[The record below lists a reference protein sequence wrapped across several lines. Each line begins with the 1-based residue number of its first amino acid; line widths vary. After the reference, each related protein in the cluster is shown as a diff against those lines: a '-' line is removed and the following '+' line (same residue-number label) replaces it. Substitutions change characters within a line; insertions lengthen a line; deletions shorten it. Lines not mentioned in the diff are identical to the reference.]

1 MAEQK
6 RGGPRGHG
14 PQGHGFQRP
23 KDFRGTVSKLL
34 RYIGRYKA
42 ALVVVFI
49 CLVISSV
56 GSVMS
61 SYLLKPIINDYI
73 LVGDFAGLLKML
85 ALLLGLFLLSGLCSY
100 AYARI
105 MVHISQRTVAQMRQ
119 DLFDKLQDLPLRYFD
134 THQSGD
140 LMSRFTNDMDTVS
153 EMINS
158 SFASVVSCALTFIGI
173 VVMMLYM
180 NWVLTLITFA
190 FLVLML
196 LVVKGVGGR
205 SRVSFQ
211 AQQQALGAMNG
222 YIEEMVEGQKVIK
235 VFNHESKAIA
245 QFSGLNDSYRDAATA
260 AQTYSGAMMPA
271 MANLSRI
278 DYAVTC
284 CVGGLLAIGGM
295 FDVGSLGAYLLYVKQ
310 VSQPISQISQQVNV
324 LLAAVAGAER
334 IFAVMEAEPE
344 VDEGKTVIVSG
355 SGNQGITASVPV
367 VEYAKELNVS
377 RDQMVRAVL
386 LSDLLTIHLKTG
398 IGRLSAYCGAVSA
411 GCSAGAAIAY
421 LHGGG
426 FREIAHTLVN
436 SLAIVSGMICD
447 GAKASCAA
455 KISAAVDAGLVG
467 YSMFRSGQQFRGGD
481 GIVTKGVEETI
492 RNIGRLGRL
501 GMRETDREIIRIM
514 TNQPASEEAD

>member
-1 MAEQK
+1 MLSSD
-6 RGGPRGHG
+6 PRYGNYLKILQEELVPATG
-14 PQGHGFQRP
+14 CTEPIAIAYGAAKARE
-23 KDFRGTVSKLL
+23 LL
-34 RYIGRYKA
+34 GVLPESVLVEASGNIIKNVKS
-42 ALVVVFI
+42 VVVPNTNSLKGI
-49 CLVISSV
+49 EAAAAAGIVAGQSDKILEVISEVTPAQRAEIRAYLADHPIVVKPAKGDKVFDILITLRAGNNHVKLRISDYHTHIVYIEKNGEVLFQSGEVLSDSARDMLTDRSCLSV
-56 GSVMS
+56 EGVLDFASTCNLEDVRALIERQIDYNYAIAEEGMRHSWGANIGSV
-61 SYLLKPIINDYI
+61 LKEHY
-73 LVGDFAGLLKML
+73 
-85 ALLLGLFLLSGLCSY
+85 
-100 AYARI
+100 
-105 MVHISQRTVAQMRQ
+105 
-119 DLFDKLQDLPLRYFD
+119 
-134 THQSGD
+134 
-140 LMSRFTNDMDTVS
+140 
-153 EMINS
+153 
-158 SFASVVSCALTFIGI
+158 
-173 VVMMLYM
+173 
-180 NWVLTLITFA
+180 
-190 FLVLML
+190 
-196 LVVKGVGGR
+196 GVGIY
-205 SRVSFQ
+205 SRARYMAAAGSD
-211 AQQQALGAMNG
+211 ARMSGC
-222 YIEEMVEGQKVIK
+222 EMPVI
-235 VFNHESKAIA
+235 
-245 QFSGLNDSYRDAATA
+245 
-260 AQTYSGAMMPA
+260 
-271 MANLSRI
+271 
-278 DYAVTC
+278 
-284 CVGGLLAIGGM
+284 
-295 FDVGSLGAYLLYVKQ
+295 
-310 VSQPISQISQQVNV
+310 
-324 LLAAVAGAER
+324 
-334 IFAVMEAEPE
+334 
-344 VDEGKTVIVSG
+344 IVSG

>member
-1 MAEQK
+1 MLSSD
-6 RGGPRGHG
+6 PRYGNYLKILQEELVPATG
-14 PQGHGFQRP
+14 CTEPIAIAYGAAKARE
-23 KDFRGTVSKLL
+23 LL
-34 RYIGRYKA
+34 GVLPESVLVEASGNIIKNVKS
-42 ALVVVFI
+42 VVVPNTNSLKGI
-49 CLVISSV
+49 EAAAAAGIVAGQSDKILEVISEVTPAQRAEIRAYLADHPIVVKPAEGDKVFDILITLRAGNNHVKLRISDYHTHIVYIEKNGEVLFQSGEVLSDSARDMLTDRSCLSV
-56 GSVMS
+56 EEVLDFASTCNLEDVRALIERQIDYNYAIAEEGMRHSWGANIGSV
-61 SYLLKPIINDYI
+61 LKEHY
-73 LVGDFAGLLKML
+73 
-85 ALLLGLFLLSGLCSY
+85 
-100 AYARI
+100 
-105 MVHISQRTVAQMRQ
+105 
-119 DLFDKLQDLPLRYFD
+119 
-134 THQSGD
+134 
-140 LMSRFTNDMDTVS
+140 
-153 EMINS
+153 
-158 SFASVVSCALTFIGI
+158 
-173 VVMMLYM
+173 
-180 NWVLTLITFA
+180 
-190 FLVLML
+190 
-196 LVVKGVGGR
+196 GVGIY
-205 SRVSFQ
+205 SRARYMAAAGSD
-211 AQQQALGAMNG
+211 ARMSGC
-222 YIEEMVEGQKVIK
+222 EMPVI
-235 VFNHESKAIA
+235 
-245 QFSGLNDSYRDAATA
+245 
-260 AQTYSGAMMPA
+260 
-271 MANLSRI
+271 
-278 DYAVTC
+278 
-284 CVGGLLAIGGM
+284 
-295 FDVGSLGAYLLYVKQ
+295 
-310 VSQPISQISQQVNV
+310 
-324 LLAAVAGAER
+324 
-334 IFAVMEAEPE
+334 
-344 VDEGKTVIVSG
+344 IVSG

>member
-1 MAEQK
+1 MLSSD
-6 RGGPRGHG
+6 PRYGNYLKILQEELVPATG
-14 PQGHGFQRP
+14 CTEPIAIAYGAAKARE
-23 KDFRGTVSKLL
+23 LL
-34 RYIGRYKA
+34 GVLPESVLVEASGNIIKNVKS
-42 ALVVVFI
+42 VVVPNTNSLKGI
-49 CLVISSV
+49 EAAAAAGIVAGQSDKILEVISEVTPAQRAEIRVYLADHPIVVKPAEGDKVFDILITLRAGNNHVKLRISDYHTHIVYIEKNGEVLFQSGEVLSDSARDVLTDRSCLSV
-56 GSVMS
+56 EGVLDFASTCNLEDVRALIERQIDYNYAIAEEGMRHSWGANIGSV
-61 SYLLKPIINDYI
+61 LKEHY
-73 LVGDFAGLLKML
+73 
-85 ALLLGLFLLSGLCSY
+85 
-100 AYARI
+100 
-105 MVHISQRTVAQMRQ
+105 
-119 DLFDKLQDLPLRYFD
+119 
-134 THQSGD
+134 
-140 LMSRFTNDMDTVS
+140 
-153 EMINS
+153 
-158 SFASVVSCALTFIGI
+158 
-173 VVMMLYM
+173 
-180 NWVLTLITFA
+180 
-190 FLVLML
+190 
-196 LVVKGVGGR
+196 GVGIY
-205 SRVSFQ
+205 SRARYMAAAGSD
-211 AQQQALGAMNG
+211 ARMSGC
-222 YIEEMVEGQKVIK
+222 EMPVI
-235 VFNHESKAIA
+235 
-245 QFSGLNDSYRDAATA
+245 
-260 AQTYSGAMMPA
+260 
-271 MANLSRI
+271 
-278 DYAVTC
+278 
-284 CVGGLLAIGGM
+284 
-295 FDVGSLGAYLLYVKQ
+295 
-310 VSQPISQISQQVNV
+310 
-324 LLAAVAGAER
+324 
-334 IFAVMEAEPE
+334 
-344 VDEGKTVIVSG
+344 IVSG

>member
-1 MAEQK
+1 MLSSD
-6 RGGPRGHG
+6 PRYGNYLKILQEELVPATG
-14 PQGHGFQRP
+14 CTEPIAIAYGAAKARE
-23 KDFRGTVSKLL
+23 LL
-34 RYIGRYKA
+34 GVLPESVLVEASGNIIKNVKS
-42 ALVVVFI
+42 VVVPNTTSLTGIEAAAAAGIVAGQSDKILEVIGQVTPAQRAEIRTYLADHPIVVKPAEGDKVFDI
-49 CLVISSV
+49 LITLRAGNNHVKLRISDYHTHIVYIEKNGEVLFQSGEVLSDSARDMLTDRSCLSV
-56 GSVMS
+56 EGVLDFASTCNLEDVRALIERQIDYNYAIAEEGMRHSWGANIGSV
-61 SYLLKPIINDYI
+61 LKEHY
-73 LVGDFAGLLKML
+73 
-85 ALLLGLFLLSGLCSY
+85 
-100 AYARI
+100 
-105 MVHISQRTVAQMRQ
+105 
-119 DLFDKLQDLPLRYFD
+119 
-134 THQSGD
+134 
-140 LMSRFTNDMDTVS
+140 
-153 EMINS
+153 
-158 SFASVVSCALTFIGI
+158 
-173 VVMMLYM
+173 
-180 NWVLTLITFA
+180 
-190 FLVLML
+190 
-196 LVVKGVGGR
+196 GVGIY
-205 SRVSFQ
+205 SRARYMAAAGSD
-211 AQQQALGAMNG
+211 ARMSGC
-222 YIEEMVEGQKVIK
+222 EMPVI
-235 VFNHESKAIA
+235 
-245 QFSGLNDSYRDAATA
+245 
-260 AQTYSGAMMPA
+260 
-271 MANLSRI
+271 
-278 DYAVTC
+278 
-284 CVGGLLAIGGM
+284 
-295 FDVGSLGAYLLYVKQ
+295 
-310 VSQPISQISQQVNV
+310 
-324 LLAAVAGAER
+324 
-334 IFAVMEAEPE
+334 
-344 VDEGKTVIVSG
+344 IVSG

>member
-1 MAEQK
+1 MLSSDPRYGNYLKILQEELVPATGCTEPIAIAYGAAKARELLGVLPESVLVEASGNIIKNVKSVVVPNTNSLKGIEAAAAAGIVAGQSDKILEVISEVTPAQRAEIRAYLADHPIVVK
-6 RGGPRGHG
+6 PAEGDKVFDILITLRAGNNHVKLRISDYHTHIVYIEKNGEVL
-14 PQGHGFQRP
+14 FQRGEVLSDSARDMLTDRSCLSVEGVL
-23 KDFRGTVSKLL
+23 DFASTCNLEDVR
-34 RYIGRYKA
+34 
-42 ALVVVFI
+42 ALI
-49 CLVISSV
+49 ERQIDYNYAIAEEGMRHSWGANI
-56 GSVMS
+56 GSV
-61 SYLLKPIINDYI
+61 LKEHY
-73 LVGDFAGLLKML
+73 
-85 ALLLGLFLLSGLCSY
+85 
-100 AYARI
+100 
-105 MVHISQRTVAQMRQ
+105 
-119 DLFDKLQDLPLRYFD
+119 
-134 THQSGD
+134 
-140 LMSRFTNDMDTVS
+140 
-153 EMINS
+153 
-158 SFASVVSCALTFIGI
+158 
-173 VVMMLYM
+173 
-180 NWVLTLITFA
+180 
-190 FLVLML
+190 
-196 LVVKGVGGR
+196 GVGIY
-205 SRVSFQ
+205 SRARYMAAAGSD
-211 AQQQALGAMNG
+211 ARMSGC
-222 YIEEMVEGQKVIK
+222 EMPVI
-235 VFNHESKAIA
+235 
-245 QFSGLNDSYRDAATA
+245 
-260 AQTYSGAMMPA
+260 
-271 MANLSRI
+271 
-278 DYAVTC
+278 
-284 CVGGLLAIGGM
+284 
-295 FDVGSLGAYLLYVKQ
+295 
-310 VSQPISQISQQVNV
+310 
-324 LLAAVAGAER
+324 
-334 IFAVMEAEPE
+334 
-344 VDEGKTVIVSG
+344 IVSG

>member
-1 MAEQK
+1 MLSSD
-6 RGGPRGHG
+6 PRYGNYLKILQEELVPATG
-14 PQGHGFQRP
+14 CTEPIAIAYGAAKARE
-23 KDFRGTVSKLL
+23 LL
-34 RYIGRYKA
+34 GVLPESVLVEASGNIIKNVKS
-42 ALVVVFI
+42 VVVPI
-49 CLVISSV
+49 TNSLKGIEAAAAAGIVAGQSDKILEVISEVTPAQRAEIRAYLADHPIVVKPAEGDKVFDILITLRAGNNHVKLRISDYHTHIVYIEKNGEVLFQSGEVLSDSARDMLTDRSCLSV
-56 GSVMS
+56 EGVLDFASTCNLEDVRALIERQIDYNYAIAEEGMRHSWGANIGSV
-61 SYLLKPIINDYI
+61 LKEHY
-73 LVGDFAGLLKML
+73 
-85 ALLLGLFLLSGLCSY
+85 
-100 AYARI
+100 
-105 MVHISQRTVAQMRQ
+105 
-119 DLFDKLQDLPLRYFD
+119 
-134 THQSGD
+134 
-140 LMSRFTNDMDTVS
+140 
-153 EMINS
+153 
-158 SFASVVSCALTFIGI
+158 
-173 VVMMLYM
+173 
-180 NWVLTLITFA
+180 
-190 FLVLML
+190 
-196 LVVKGVGGR
+196 GVGIY
-205 SRVSFQ
+205 SRARYMAAAGSD
-211 AQQQALGAMNG
+211 ARMSGC
-222 YIEEMVEGQKVIK
+222 EMPVI
-235 VFNHESKAIA
+235 
-245 QFSGLNDSYRDAATA
+245 
-260 AQTYSGAMMPA
+260 
-271 MANLSRI
+271 
-278 DYAVTC
+278 
-284 CVGGLLAIGGM
+284 
-295 FDVGSLGAYLLYVKQ
+295 
-310 VSQPISQISQQVNV
+310 
-324 LLAAVAGAER
+324 
-334 IFAVMEAEPE
+334 
-344 VDEGKTVIVSG
+344 IVSG

>member
-1 MAEQK
+1 MLSSD
-6 RGGPRGHG
+6 PRYGNYLKILQEELVPATG
-14 PQGHGFQRP
+14 CTEPIAIAYGAAKARE
-23 KDFRGTVSKLL
+23 LL
-34 RYIGRYKA
+34 GVLPESVLVEASGNIIKNVKS
-42 ALVVVFI
+42 VVVPNTNSLKGI
-49 CLVISSV
+49 EAAAAAGIVAGQSDKILEVISEVTPAQRAEIRAYLADHPIVVKPAEGDKVFDILITLRAGNNHVKLRISDYHTHIVYIEKNGEVLFQSGEVLSDSARDMLTDRSCLSV
-56 GSVMS
+56 EGVLNFASTCNLEDVRALIERQIDYNYAIAEEGMRHSWGANIGSV
-61 SYLLKPIINDYI
+61 LKEHY
-73 LVGDFAGLLKML
+73 
-85 ALLLGLFLLSGLCSY
+85 
-100 AYARI
+100 
-105 MVHISQRTVAQMRQ
+105 
-119 DLFDKLQDLPLRYFD
+119 
-134 THQSGD
+134 
-140 LMSRFTNDMDTVS
+140 
-153 EMINS
+153 
-158 SFASVVSCALTFIGI
+158 
-173 VVMMLYM
+173 
-180 NWVLTLITFA
+180 
-190 FLVLML
+190 
-196 LVVKGVGGR
+196 GVGIY
-205 SRVSFQ
+205 SRARYMAAAGSD
-211 AQQQALGAMNG
+211 ARMSGC
-222 YIEEMVEGQKVIK
+222 EMPVI
-235 VFNHESKAIA
+235 
-245 QFSGLNDSYRDAATA
+245 
-260 AQTYSGAMMPA
+260 
-271 MANLSRI
+271 
-278 DYAVTC
+278 
-284 CVGGLLAIGGM
+284 
-295 FDVGSLGAYLLYVKQ
+295 
-310 VSQPISQISQQVNV
+310 
-324 LLAAVAGAER
+324 
-334 IFAVMEAEPE
+334 
-344 VDEGKTVIVSG
+344 IVSG

>member
-1 MAEQK
+1 MLSSD
-6 RGGPRGHG
+6 PRYGNYLKILQEELVPATG
-14 PQGHGFQRP
+14 CTEPIAIAYGAAKARE
-23 KDFRGTVSKLL
+23 LL
-34 RYIGRYKA
+34 GVLPESVLVEASGNIIKNVKS
-42 ALVVVFI
+42 VVVPNTNSLKGI
-49 CLVISSV
+49 EAAAAAGIVAGQSDKILEVISEITPAQRAEIRAYLADHPIVVKPAEGDKVFDILITLRAGNNHVKLRISDYHTHIVYIEKNGEVLFQSGEVLSDSARDMLTDRSCLSV
-56 GSVMS
+56 EGVLDFASTCNLEDVRALIERQIDYNYAIAEEGMRHSWGANIGSV
-61 SYLLKPIINDYI
+61 LKEHY
-73 LVGDFAGLLKML
+73 
-85 ALLLGLFLLSGLCSY
+85 
-100 AYARI
+100 
-105 MVHISQRTVAQMRQ
+105 
-119 DLFDKLQDLPLRYFD
+119 
-134 THQSGD
+134 
-140 LMSRFTNDMDTVS
+140 
-153 EMINS
+153 
-158 SFASVVSCALTFIGI
+158 
-173 VVMMLYM
+173 
-180 NWVLTLITFA
+180 
-190 FLVLML
+190 
-196 LVVKGVGGR
+196 GVGIY
-205 SRVSFQ
+205 SRARYMAAAGSD
-211 AQQQALGAMNG
+211 ARMSGC
-222 YIEEMVEGQKVIK
+222 EMPVI
-235 VFNHESKAIA
+235 
-245 QFSGLNDSYRDAATA
+245 
-260 AQTYSGAMMPA
+260 
-271 MANLSRI
+271 
-278 DYAVTC
+278 
-284 CVGGLLAIGGM
+284 
-295 FDVGSLGAYLLYVKQ
+295 
-310 VSQPISQISQQVNV
+310 
-324 LLAAVAGAER
+324 
-334 IFAVMEAEPE
+334 
-344 VDEGKTVIVSG
+344 IVSG

>member
-1 MAEQK
+1 MLSSD
-6 RGGPRGHG
+6 PRYGNYLKILQEELVPATG
-14 PQGHGFQRP
+14 CTEPIAIAYGAAKARE
-23 KDFRGTVSKLL
+23 LL
-34 RYIGRYKA
+34 GVLPESVLVEASGNIIKNVKS
-42 ALVVVFI
+42 VVVPNTDSLKGIEAAAAAGIVAGQSDKILEVIGQVTPAQRAEIRVYLADHPIVVKPAEGDKVFDI
-49 CLVISSV
+49 LITLRAGNNHVKLRISDYHTHIVYIEKNGEVLFQSGEVLSDSARDMLTDRSCLSV
-56 GSVMS
+56 EGVLDFASTCNSEDVRALIERQIDYNYAIAEEGMRHSWGANIGSV
-61 SYLLKPIINDYI
+61 LKEHY
-73 LVGDFAGLLKML
+73 
-85 ALLLGLFLLSGLCSY
+85 
-100 AYARI
+100 
-105 MVHISQRTVAQMRQ
+105 
-119 DLFDKLQDLPLRYFD
+119 
-134 THQSGD
+134 
-140 LMSRFTNDMDTVS
+140 
-153 EMINS
+153 
-158 SFASVVSCALTFIGI
+158 
-173 VVMMLYM
+173 
-180 NWVLTLITFA
+180 
-190 FLVLML
+190 
-196 LVVKGVGGR
+196 GVGIY
-205 SRVSFQ
+205 SRARYMAAAGSD
-211 AQQQALGAMNG
+211 ARMSGC
-222 YIEEMVEGQKVIK
+222 EMPVI
-235 VFNHESKAIA
+235 
-245 QFSGLNDSYRDAATA
+245 
-260 AQTYSGAMMPA
+260 
-271 MANLSRI
+271 
-278 DYAVTC
+278 
-284 CVGGLLAIGGM
+284 
-295 FDVGSLGAYLLYVKQ
+295 
-310 VSQPISQISQQVNV
+310 
-324 LLAAVAGAER
+324 
-334 IFAVMEAEPE
+334 
-344 VDEGKTVIVSG
+344 IVSG

>member
-1 MAEQK
+1 MLSSD
-6 RGGPRGHG
+6 PRYGNYLKILQEELVPATG
-14 PQGHGFQRP
+14 CTEPIAIAYGAAKARE
-23 KDFRGTVSKLL
+23 LL
-34 RYIGRYKA
+34 GVLPESVLVEASGNILKNVKS
-42 ALVVVFI
+42 VVVPNTNSLKGI
-49 CLVISSV
+49 EAAAAAGIVAGQSDKILEVISEVTPAQRAEIRAYLADHPIVVKPAEGDKVFDILITLRAGNNHVKLRISDYHTHIVYIEKNGEVLFQSGEVLSDSARDMLTDRSCLSV
-56 GSVMS
+56 EGVLDFASTCNLEDVRALIERQIDYNYAIAEEGMRHSWGANIGSV
-61 SYLLKPIINDYI
+61 LKEHY
-73 LVGDFAGLLKML
+73 
-85 ALLLGLFLLSGLCSY
+85 
-100 AYARI
+100 
-105 MVHISQRTVAQMRQ
+105 
-119 DLFDKLQDLPLRYFD
+119 
-134 THQSGD
+134 
-140 LMSRFTNDMDTVS
+140 
-153 EMINS
+153 
-158 SFASVVSCALTFIGI
+158 
-173 VVMMLYM
+173 
-180 NWVLTLITFA
+180 
-190 FLVLML
+190 
-196 LVVKGVGGR
+196 GVGIY
-205 SRVSFQ
+205 SRARYMAAAGSD
-211 AQQQALGAMNG
+211 ARMSGC
-222 YIEEMVEGQKVIK
+222 EMPVI
-235 VFNHESKAIA
+235 
-245 QFSGLNDSYRDAATA
+245 
-260 AQTYSGAMMPA
+260 
-271 MANLSRI
+271 
-278 DYAVTC
+278 
-284 CVGGLLAIGGM
+284 
-295 FDVGSLGAYLLYVKQ
+295 
-310 VSQPISQISQQVNV
+310 
-324 LLAAVAGAER
+324 
-334 IFAVMEAEPE
+334 
-344 VDEGKTVIVSG
+344 IVSG

>member
-1 MAEQK
+1 MLSSD
-6 RGGPRGHG
+6 PRYGNYLKILQEELVPATG
-14 PQGHGFQRP
+14 CTEPIAIAYGAAKARE
-23 KDFRGTVSKLL
+23 LL
-34 RYIGRYKA
+34 GMLPESVLVEASGNIIKNVKS
-42 ALVVVFI
+42 VVVPNTDSLKGI
-49 CLVISSV
+49 EAAAAAGIVAGQSDKILEVISEVTPAQRAEIRAYLADHPIVVKPAEGDKVFDILITLRAGNNHVKLRISDYHTHIVYIEKNGDVLFQSGEVLSDSARDMLTDRSCLSV
-56 GSVMS
+56 EGVLDFASTCNLEDVRALIERQIDYNYAIAEEGMRHSWGANIGSV
-61 SYLLKPIINDYI
+61 LKEHY
-73 LVGDFAGLLKML
+73 
-85 ALLLGLFLLSGLCSY
+85 
-100 AYARI
+100 
-105 MVHISQRTVAQMRQ
+105 
-119 DLFDKLQDLPLRYFD
+119 
-134 THQSGD
+134 
-140 LMSRFTNDMDTVS
+140 
-153 EMINS
+153 
-158 SFASVVSCALTFIGI
+158 
-173 VVMMLYM
+173 
-180 NWVLTLITFA
+180 
-190 FLVLML
+190 
-196 LVVKGVGGR
+196 GVGIY
-205 SRVSFQ
+205 SRARYMAAAGSD
-211 AQQQALGAMNG
+211 ARMSGC
-222 YIEEMVEGQKVIK
+222 EMPVI
-235 VFNHESKAIA
+235 
-245 QFSGLNDSYRDAATA
+245 
-260 AQTYSGAMMPA
+260 
-271 MANLSRI
+271 
-278 DYAVTC
+278 
-284 CVGGLLAIGGM
+284 
-295 FDVGSLGAYLLYVKQ
+295 
-310 VSQPISQISQQVNV
+310 
-324 LLAAVAGAER
+324 
-334 IFAVMEAEPE
+334 
-344 VDEGKTVIVSG
+344 IVSG

>member
-1 MAEQK
+1 MLSSD
-6 RGGPRGHG
+6 PRYGNYLKILQEELVPATG
-14 PQGHGFQRP
+14 CTEPIAIAYGAAKARE
-23 KDFRGTVSKLL
+23 LL
-34 RYIGRYKA
+34 GVLPESILVEASGNIIKNVKS
-42 ALVVVFI
+42 VVVPNTNSLKGI
-49 CLVISSV
+49 EAAAAAGIVAGQSDKILEVISEVTPAQRAEIRSYLADHPIVVKPAEGDKVFDILITLRAGNNHVKLRISDYHTHIVYIEKNGEVLFQSGEVLSDSARDMLTDRSCLSV
-56 GSVMS
+56 EGVLDFASTCNLEDVRALIERQIDYNYAIAEEGMRHSWGANIGSV
-61 SYLLKPIINDYI
+61 LKEHY
-73 LVGDFAGLLKML
+73 
-85 ALLLGLFLLSGLCSY
+85 
-100 AYARI
+100 
-105 MVHISQRTVAQMRQ
+105 
-119 DLFDKLQDLPLRYFD
+119 
-134 THQSGD
+134 
-140 LMSRFTNDMDTVS
+140 
-153 EMINS
+153 
-158 SFASVVSCALTFIGI
+158 
-173 VVMMLYM
+173 
-180 NWVLTLITFA
+180 
-190 FLVLML
+190 
-196 LVVKGVGGR
+196 GVGIY
-205 SRVSFQ
+205 SRARYMAAAGSD
-211 AQQQALGAMNG
+211 ARMSGC
-222 YIEEMVEGQKVIK
+222 EMPVI
-235 VFNHESKAIA
+235 
-245 QFSGLNDSYRDAATA
+245 
-260 AQTYSGAMMPA
+260 
-271 MANLSRI
+271 
-278 DYAVTC
+278 
-284 CVGGLLAIGGM
+284 
-295 FDVGSLGAYLLYVKQ
+295 
-310 VSQPISQISQQVNV
+310 
-324 LLAAVAGAER
+324 
-334 IFAVMEAEPE
+334 
-344 VDEGKTVIVSG
+344 IVSG